1 MEQKQQF
8 VSLLSSD
15 QFTMSELCKTFGISR
30 KTGHKWRDRYA
41 VHGMAGLVP
50 QSRVPKSVTCR
61 TDEAVERLIVAE
73 RRLHPTW
80 GAKKIQH
87 VLIGVRECKPR
98 PPVRFSWPFIAQGQ
112 SRMALTQGS
121 VVMIS
126 CLAFLYRDRWLIS
139 TISWRGLLSS

>member
-1 MEQKQQF
+1 MPWKNVSPMEQKQQF

-50 QSRVPKSVTCR
+50 QSRAPKSVTCR

-87 VLIGVRECKPR
+87 VLGTKHGVENATPFS
-98 PPVRFSWPFIAQGQ
+98 PPSGLAQRLFR
-112 SRMALTQGS
+112 SLPPKANS
-121 VVMIS
+121 
-126 CLAFLYRDRWLIS
+126 
-139 TISWRGLLSS
+139 

>member
-50 QSRVPKSVTCR
+50 QSRAPKSVTCR

-73 RRLHPTW
+73 RHLHPTW
-80 GAKKIQH
+80 GAKF
-87 VLIGVRECKPR
+87 L
-98 PPVRFSWPFIAQGQ
+98 
-112 SRMALTQGS
+112 GS
-121 VVMIS
+121 VVFGVRCCIATFS
-126 CLAFLYRDRWLIS
+126 LDSPVGVPWGQELHRNKNLENV
-139 TISWRGLLSS
+139 